1 MVTSLDRG
9 LECPT
14 AIILSDAY
22 YMATADY
29 FEAVDNLCSLVGTHE
44 QFASAREYANRMHVK
59 CRAARSALEKHRVK
73 HGCFTAS

>member
-1 MVTSLDRG
+1 M
-9 LECPT
+9 ECPT

-29 FEAVDNLCSLVGTHE
+29 FEAVDRLCGLVGSSEEFKT
-44 QFASAREYANRMHVK
+44 ARTYTNQMHVN
-59 CRAARSALEKHRVK
+59 CRTARSALEKHRAD